1 MNVVFE
7 IALRTVEVV
16 NLVSGILG
24 MTLSLLLLFAPG
36 VARNLSG
43 RFNREVD
50 TDRRLS
56 FLDRSFASEKL
67 IYGHPLLVG
76 GCLSAGAAF
85 GLVFLFCDFNAR
97 KYATI
102 FFGPGF
108 HPLAG
113 EVVFQVVAWIGR
125 TACALG
131 VIAGGSL
138 MIAPEALRS
147 LDRRLSVRYDT
158 DRWIDRLQQP
168 HHSLD
173 SVFFRYPIAFG
184 LFGGA
189 VSCLLIV
196 LSILNLL
203 R

>member
-1 MNVVFE
+1 MNVVFD
-7 IALRTVEVV
+7 IALHTVEVV

-43 RFNREVD
+43 LFNREVD
-50 TDRRLS
+50 TDRRLT

-85 GLVFLFCDFNAR
+85 GLVFLFYDFNAH
-97 KYATI
+97 KYASI

-108 HPLAG
+108 HPILG
-113 EVVFQVVAWIGR
+113 EFVFQVVAWIGR
-125 TACALG
+125 VACTLG
-131 VIAGGSL
+131 VLAGGSL

-147 LDRRLSVRYDT
+147 LDRRLSAHFDT
-158 DRWIDRLQQP
+158 GQWIDRLQRP
-168 HHSLD
+168 AHSLD
-173 SVFFRYPIAFG
+173 SVFFRYPIVFG

-196 LSILNLL
+196 LSVLNLL